1 MKAYGFMIGG
11 RGSGFGYDRKI
22 SPGDNCEK
30 GTHRSVGRMNALR
43 HKKKTARRA
52 GKNNIKETIND
63 MEGEQK

>member
-30 GTHRSVGRMNALR
+30 CTHRSVGRMNALR

-52 GKNNIKETIND
+52 GNEAINAILNYV
-63 MEGEQK
+63 K